1 MNMSEQ
7 TPDVQVKHE
16 TSEVVLSIRDLR
28 VEYPS
33 ATGTFVAVDNV
44 SLDVRRGEI
53 LGLVGES
60 GAGKSTIGWAVTRLI
75 DAPGRV
81 VSGRVELQGEGNL
94 LDLTDAEMCRIR
106 GRKIGL
112 IFQDP
117 LSALNPVTTVGSQ
130 LRRAI
135 RLATGMTGEANRER
149 AIELLTDVGIP
160 DPRSRM
166 RQYPHQFSG
175 GMRQRIVIAIAL
187 AGNPKLL
194 IADEPTTALDV
205 SVQSEIL
212 KLIRRLGQKHDAGV
226 ILVTHDMA
234 VIREITDRVAVMR
247 HGRLIEIGKRN
258 DVLDRPRADYTQAL
272 IRAVPRTDVKL
283 DRFELVSGADHSY
296 DSEGRTTLAW
306 AGAGAPATP
315 MADQAPIVEVR
326 DLSVRFLT
334 KNALLA
340 RNRLHHDAVKNVSL
354 AIQRGETLGLV
365 GESGSGKST
374 LARAI
379 CGLQNPTS
387 GDVTY
392 LGHPLKRMRK
402 APDLR
407 RDFLSLQMIFQDPF
421 SSLNP
426 RQRVGQLLGEPL
438 RIHGLANGNTVED
451 IVVDLLERVGLSA
464 EDRTK
469 FPHQFSGGQRQR
481 IGIAR
486 ALTVQPKFLICDE
499 PTSALDVSVQAQV
512 LNLLKDLQSE
522 LGLTMLFVSH
532 DLAVIRQMSDR
543 IAVMRQGE
551 LCEVV
556 PSEQLF
562 EAPGHSYTRELLTL
576 MPKFAGS

>member
-1 MNMSEQ
+1 MSEHIPEIQ
-7 TPDVQVKHE
+7 STPAP
-16 TSEVVLSIRDLR
+16 SEIVLSVRNLR

-33 ATGTFVAVDNV
+33 ARATFVAVDNV

-75 DAPGRV
+75 DAPGQV
-81 VSGRVELQGEGNL
+81 VGGSIDLQGVGNL
-94 LDLTDAEMCRIR
+94 LELSNAEMCRVR

-117 LSALNPVTTVGSQ
+117 LAALNPVTTVGAQ

-135 RLATGMTGEANRER
+135 RLATGMTGDANRLR

-160 DPRSRM
+160 DPESRL

-187 AGNPKLL
+187 AGNPQLL

-212 KLIRRLGQKHDAGV
+212 NLIRRLGQKHNAGV

-234 VIREITDRVAVMR
+234 VIREVTDRVAVMR
-247 HGRLIEIGKRN
+247 HGRLIEIGDRN
-258 DVLDRPRADYTQAL
+258 DVLDRPSADYTQAL

-283 DRFELVSGADHSY
+283 ERFDLVSTPAAADA
-296 DSEGRTTLAW
+296 EAPKTLNWARANEEA
-306 AGAGAPATP
+306 AGALGE
-315 MADQAPIVEVR
+315 PIVEVR
-326 DLSVRFLT
+326 NLSVRFQT
-334 KNALLA
+334 KNAVLR
-340 RNRLHHDAVKNVSL
+340 RNRHHHDAVKEVSL
-354 AIQRGETLGLV
+354 TIRKGETLGLV

-374 LARAI
+374 LARTI
-379 CGLQNPTS
+379 CGLQEPTS
-387 GDVTY
+387 GQVTF
-392 LGHPLKRMRK
+392 LGYPLDRFRETPALQQK
-402 APDLR
+402 
-407 RDFLSLQMIFQDPF
+407 FLSMQMIFQDPF

-426 RQRVGQLLGEPL
+426 RQRVGRLLGEPL
-438 RIHGLANGNTVED
+438 QVHGFASRADVEE
-451 IVVDLLERVGLSA
+451 IVVDLLERVGLQA
-464 EDRTK
+464 DDRTK

-486 ALTVQPKFLICDE
+486 ALTVQPRFLICDE

-543 IAVMRQGE
+543 IAVMRRGQ
-551 LCEVV
+551 LCELVA
-556 PSEQLF
+556 SEQLF
-562 EAPGHSYTRELLTL
+562 EAPGHDYTRELLSL
-576 MPKFAGS
+576 MPKFAVS